1 MMIGTK
7 DDVKLTRTFVFDVAL
22 MRRVFGHH
30 SGAQQDKSEAGEV
43 LKLSRNRAC
52 SACWKLDFASGY
64 SSIHLKG
71 DVWLEEEFIFRCQ
84 WFQLLYW

>member
-7 DDVKLTRTFVFDVAL
+7 DDVKFTRTFVFDVAL

-30 SGAQQDKSEAGEV
+30 SGAQQDKSEAKEV

-52 SACWKLDFASGY
+52 SAC
-64 SSIHLKG
+64 
-71 DVWLEEEFIFRCQ
+71 
-84 WFQLLYW
+84 